1 MNMKK
6 CRKQKVKGFSLAEAM
21 IATVVLAIAAAGVL
35 LPFTS
40 GARMRAEGARRT
52 LAAKLAADLME
63 EIINTPFGD
72 IIDQYGVYMETQ
84 GQVKDASET
93 VFTDSN
99 YANFSRK
106 AACDEVYVD
115 GESGDD
121 EPKFIRATVRVY
133 YDGAEL
139 AAVSRL
145 IGNRESKEQEHMKE
159 SRRQSRGL
167 SFKAFTLVELLVALM
182 VTSIVL
188 TAVATLAFAMG
199 NANETSSDSSE
210 KQARVRYAS
219 LRISELIRGCKL
231 ICGVPGGDL
240 VIWRADDDPDDGKIN
255 PTELVYLEVG
265 PGRDRLQLLDFS
277 WSASWALTL
286 SEIQDINTKDALIL
300 SCTARQTVLVPQC
313 NNIRFV
319 LDVSP
324 PMTKFVSISFEV
336 LEEAVARQ
344 CQINASLRCWAGY
357 LLDGNEIVSSDDD

>member
-1 MNMKK
+1 M
-6 CRKQKVKGFSLAEAM
+6 RESRGQSLA
-21 IATVVLAIAAAGVL
+21 
-35 LPFTS
+35 F
-40 GARMRAEGARRT
+40 
-52 LAAKLAADLME
+52 
-63 EIINTPFGD
+63 
-72 IIDQYGVYMETQ
+72 
-84 GQVKDASET
+84 
-93 VFTDSN
+93 
-99 YANFSRK
+99 
-106 AACDEVYVD
+106 
-115 GESGDD
+115 
-121 EPKFIRATVRVY
+121 
-133 YDGAEL
+133 
-139 AAVSRL
+139 
-145 IGNRESKEQEHMKE
+145 
-159 SRRQSRGL
+159 

-199 NANETSSDSSE
+199 KANETSSDSSE

-219 LRISELIRGCKL
+219 LRISELVRGCKL
-231 ICGVPGGDL
+231 ICGVPGGEL
-240 VIWRADDDPDDGKIN
+240 AIWRADDNDDGKIN

-300 SCTARQTVLVPQC
+300 SCTARRTVLVPQC

-336 LEEAVARQ
+336 LEDAIARR